1 MILDS
6 EILQTQD
13 SRYRA
18 TLINS
23 LAGVKQAF
31 LIGSKSTSGHSNL
44 AIFNSLIHIGANPPL
59 WGFLCRP
66 DTVKR
71 DTLQNILETGEYS
84 FNFVLHSDSEKAH
97 QTSAKYTQEE
107 SEFVAVGFEEQF
119 YEGFSAPFVAEA
131 PIKIGMKFVEKVDIA
146 INGTILVIGSISFI
160 DIDEKLI
167 APDGFVHLDQAE
179 LLNCSG
185 LDAYYETRLIHRL
198 SYAKTDKWPS
208 KL

>member
-1 MILDS
+1 MIIDS
-6 EILQTQD
+6 EILKSQD

-31 LIGSKSTSGHSNL
+31 LIGSKSSAGHSNL

-59 WGFLCRP
+59 WGFICRP

-97 QTSAKYTQEE
+97 QTSAKYDADV
-107 SEFVAVGFEEQF
+107 SEFDACGFGESY
-119 YEGFSAPFVAEA
+119 YEGFSAPFISEA
-131 PIKIGMKFVEKVDIA
+131 PVKIGMKFEEKVDISM
-146 INGTILVIGSISFI
+146 NGTILVIGSISFI
-160 DIDEKLI
+160 DIDKKLVS
-167 APDGFVHLDQAE
+167 PDGFVHLEQANI
-179 LLNCSG
+179 LSCSG
-185 LDAYYETRLIHRL
+185 LDAYYESRLINRL